1 MDVILDIPVD
11 IVPKVFTDLFC
22 VVQHNVTDLESIP
35 NVMIILFKEA
45 RPFNCYEFFNEMV
58 LLFERVVGK
67 ELLKEI
73 ETLYMRI
80 LVGI

>member
-1 MDVILDIPVD
+1 
-11 IVPKVFTDLFC
+11 
-22 VVQHNVTDLESIP
+22 
-35 NVMIILFKEA
+35 
-45 RPFNCYEFFNEMV
+45 MV